1 MSPPELPRGWMDE
14 GPAWPRVQPRSSKA
28 QTPMQVPNFQLDILP
43 PTLYVQMERAW
54 GTPLCPRETP
64 GLWNLSISQG
74 HVLHT
79 VPATWNQSPAY
90 CLFFNLINLF
100 LASLDLH
107 CCPKAFSHCRGGW
120 TSCRGQALG
129 HMGSVVVAHGLNCSE
144 ACGIVQDQGSN
155 LCLLHKQVASLPRDH
170 QGSPVFSI
178 NDVVDKGT
186 SLVWVEMEG
195 KGNTFSMFPLNPQ
208 QSR

>member
-1 MSPPELPRGWMDE
+1 MSWPDISSWAPQGSRWMREQPGPGSSPDPAKHRLPCRYPTSGS
-14 GPAWPRVQPRSSKA
+14 RSSHPRCMFRWREHEA
-28 QTPMQVPNFQLDILP
+28 LHCAL
-43 PTLYVQMERAW
+43 
-54 GTPLCPRETP
+54 RETP

-79 VPATWNQSPAY
+79 IPATWNQSPAC

-144 ACGIVQDQGSN
+144 ACGIFQDQGSN

-170 QGSPVFSI
+170 QGSPAYCLFYKWCCWQG
-178 NDVVDKGT
+178 D
-186 SLVWVEMEG
+186 
-195 KGNTFSMFPLNPQ
+195 
-208 QSR
+208 